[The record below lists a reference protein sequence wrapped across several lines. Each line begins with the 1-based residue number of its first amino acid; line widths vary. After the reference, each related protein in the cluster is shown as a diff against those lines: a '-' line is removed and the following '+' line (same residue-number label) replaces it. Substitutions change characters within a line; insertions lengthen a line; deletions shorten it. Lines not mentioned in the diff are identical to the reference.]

1 MVAPD
6 RGDLVLVT
14 ILPPKPGQAAEARP
28 SADPT
33 AVACGGERRA
43 ALVVS
48 PERYN
53 RRSGLALMC
62 AIAGRAKGYPF
73 EVALPEGGP
82 VAGVVLSDHLRSTDW
97 RARRAEVLGR
107 VPARVVADVL
117 AKLKPL

>member
-6 RGDLVLVT
+6 RGDLVLVD
-14 ILPPKPGQAAEARP
+14 IVPRDV
-28 SADPT
+28 SAP
-33 AVACGGERRA
+33 VERRP

-53 RRSGLALMC
+53 RKSGLALMC
-62 AIAGRAKGYPF
+62 AVSGRAKGYPF
-73 EVALPEGGP
+73 EVALPDGT
-82 VAGVVLSDHLRSTDW
+82 ALDGVVLADHLRSTDW
-97 RARRAEVLGR
+97 EARSAEIVGR

>member
-1 MVAPD
+1 VLIDIHRSSGGHCD
-6 RGDLVLVT
+6 R
-14 ILPPKPGQAAEARP
+14 LP
-28 SADPT
+28 
-33 AVACGGERRA
+33 

-62 AIAGRAKGYPF
+62 AVSPQAKGYPF
-73 EVALPEGGP
+73 EVRMAVGAVE
-82 VAGVVLSDHLRSTDW
+82 GVVLADHLRSTDW
-97 RARRAEVLGR
+97 QARHAEVLGR

>member
-1 MVAPD
+1 MLID
-6 RGDLVLVT
+6 IHRGD
-14 ILPPKPGQAAEARP
+14 E
-28 SADPT
+28 S
-33 AVACGGERRA
+33 CSERRP

-62 AIAGRAKGYPF
+62 AVSPRAKGYPF
-73 EVALPEGGP
+73 EVQLPEGQIE
-82 VAGVVLSDHLRSTDW
+82 GVVLADHLRSTDW
-97 RARRAEVLGR
+97 LARQAEIVGR

>member
-6 RGDLVLVT
+6 RGDLVLVD
-14 ILPPKPGQAAEARP
+14 IRRNDDAP
-28 SADPT
+28 
-33 AVACGGERRA
+33 CERRP

-62 AIAGRAKGYPF
+62 AVSPKAKGYPF
-73 EVALPEGGP
+73 EVRLPDDLLE
-82 VAGVVLSDHLRSTDW
+82 GVVLADHLRSTDW
-97 RARRAEVLGR
+97 LARQAEIVGR

-117 AKLKPL
+117 AKLRPL

>member
-6 RGDLVLVT
+6 RGDLVL
-14 ILPPKPGQAAEARP
+14 IDIRRDDDSNCERLP
-28 SADPT
+28 
-33 AVACGGERRA
+33 

-62 AIAGRAKGYPF
+62 AVSPRAKGYPF
-73 EVALPEGGP
+73 EVQLPEGL
-82 VAGVVLSDHLRSTDW
+82 VEGVVLADHLRSTDW
-97 RARRAEVLGR
+97 LARQAEIVGR
-107 VPARVVADVL
+107 VPARVVTDVL

>member
-6 RGDLVLVT
+6 RGDLVLIDVHRDG
-14 ILPPKPGQAAEARP
+14 PGP
-28 SADPT
+28 
-33 AVACGGERRA
+33 GGERRP

-62 AIAGRAKGYPF
+62 AVSPRAKGYPF
-73 EVALPEGGP
+73 EVVLPSGP
-82 VAGVVLSDHLRSTDW
+82 VEGVVLADHLRSTDW
-97 RARRAEVLGR
+97 TARQAEIVGR
-107 VPARVVADVL
+107 VPASVVKDVL

>member
-6 RGDLVLVT
+6 RGDLVL
-14 ILPPKPGQAAEARP
+14 IDIHRRDHPQ
-28 SADPT
+28 
-33 AVACGGERRA
+33 CERRP

-62 AIAGRAKGYPF
+62 AVSPRAKGYPF
-73 EVALPEGGP
+73 EVPLPKGP
-82 VAGVVLSDHLRSTDW
+82 IEGVVLADHLRSTDW
-97 RARRAEVLGR
+97 QARQAETVGR
-107 VPARVVADVL
+107 VPASVVTDVL